1 MGQRSVDWKK
11 KIIRRLDKEQRSLS
25 VDALLGMLKVKRG
38 ERPAVLLQLQQME
51 LDGMLVRTKKGKLR
65 LSEEAVGRPA
75 VLLSLSSGFA
85 FVRLEDTA
93 EDCFVPGKALRGALP
108 GDRVLVHVD
117 EGDKRGPSG
126 RILKILEGGDHL
138 FTGKLIQDQDKSF
151 QVMGGS
157 FHPVSS
163 SGKTFVGGERLSR
176 G

>member
-1 MGQRSVDWKK
+1 M
-11 KIIRRLDKEQRSLS
+11 
-25 VDALLGMLKVKRG
+25 DALLGMLKVKRG

-108 GDRVLVHVD
+108 GIAYWSMWM
-117 EGDKRGPSG
+117 RGTNAAQWTDPENPRG
-126 RILKILEGGDHL
+126 RR
-138 FTGKLIQDQDKSF
+138 
-151 QVMGGS
+151 
-157 FHPVSS
+157 SS
-163 SGKTFVGGERLSR
+163 LYR
-176 G
+176 